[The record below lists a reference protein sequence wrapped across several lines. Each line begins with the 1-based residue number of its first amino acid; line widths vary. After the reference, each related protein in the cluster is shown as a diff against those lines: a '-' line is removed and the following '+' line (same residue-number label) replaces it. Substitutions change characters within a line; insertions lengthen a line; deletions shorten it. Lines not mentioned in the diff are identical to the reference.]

1 MIPGGGTPSGKT
13 RRLKCIIKQIK
24 HIMKI
29 NFKRMRQK
37 IIDYC
42 WLQYLNDLFEIK
54 QIFYDP
60 SSMLQSFEFVLA
72 TFFRQSRF

>member
-1 MIPGGGTPSGKT
+1 
-13 RRLKCIIKQIK
+13 
-24 HIMKI
+24 MKI